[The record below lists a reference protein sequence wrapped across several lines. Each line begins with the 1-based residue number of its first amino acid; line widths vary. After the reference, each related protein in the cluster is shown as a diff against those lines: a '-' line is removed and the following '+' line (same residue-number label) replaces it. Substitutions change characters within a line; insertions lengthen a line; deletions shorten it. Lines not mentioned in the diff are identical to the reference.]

1 MDIKAS
7 FGYRKMTCFEVGY
20 PNCRILFVHYSFLY
34 SDADQR
40 KEKRNQKGKERRLKA
55 YAFIKI
61 NFSKC
66 SK

>member
-1 MDIKAS
+1 MS
-7 FGYRKMTCFEVGY
+7 LGYRKIAYNKINY
-20 PNCRILFVHYSFLY
+20 PNFRISFVHFSFLC